1 MGTIILSI
9 EPTRKIMGQQPSSPP
24 IFTTLTQH
32 FEEGKKAIGK
42 RVKAITKK
50 VKSCHKETKK
60 QPQRN
65 KKAATRKQKKRR
77 TAITQCAVW
86 LIHLTSQAGRS
97 AASGAV

>member
-9 EPTRKIMGQQPSSPP
+9 EPTRTIMGQQPSSPP

-32 FEEGKKAIGK
+32 FEEGKKATGK

-60 QPQRN
+60 LQQGN
-65 KKAATRKQKKRR
+65 KKAAPKKQKSCHKE
-77 TAITQCAVW
+77 TKKNGAP
-86 LIHLTSQAGRS
+86 LSRS
-97 AASGAV
+97 APFGLFI

>member
-9 EPTRKIMGQQPSSPP
+9 EPTRKIMGQQQSSPP

-65 KKAATRKQKKRR
+65 KKTAHRYHAVRR
-77 TAITQCAVW
+77 LAYSFDI
-86 LIHLTSQAGRS
+86 AGS
-97 AASGAV
+97 FFAASGAV